1 MSDSWG
7 GNGKKEREMSASKH
21 NFTLQR
27 QQQQDDDDLLTYLY
41 SKQLCL

>member
-1 MSDSWG
+1 
-7 GNGKKEREMSASKH
+7 MSASKQ

-41 SKQLCL
+41 SKQL

>member
-1 MSDSWG
+1 MGATKND
-7 GNGKKEREMSASKH
+7 
-21 NFTLQR
+21 FTALR